1 MEPLMDGMGEEG
13 VVADQIK
20 AESAVADKVRRSLR
34 SHRQVRVL
42 VLVVQHNGVLKHLVD
57 L

>member
-1 MEPLMDGMGEEG
+1 MWIPRWMGEEG

-34 SHRQVRVL
+34 SHRQVL
-42 VLVVQHNGVLKHLVD
+42 VLVVMVSLSIW
-57 L
+57 